1 MRVYERDEMKQI
13 ADAMT
18 PKEAEIFSDL
28 LQQIQEARERFKN
41 RISHYGIRDGNE
53 LRMAEQIF
61 RKERRLIVLEAKKK
75 LALFGGTGGEEQE

>member
-18 PKEAEIFSDL
+18 PKEAAIFSDL

-53 LRMAEQIF
+53 LRMAEQIY

-75 LALFGGTGGEEQE
+75 MALLGGTGGEEQE

>member
-1 MRVYERDEMKQI
+1 MSVCERDEMKII

-18 PKEAEIFSDL
+18 PKEAAIFSDL
-28 LQQIQEARERFKN
+28 LQQLQEARERFKN

-75 LALFGGTGGEEQE
+75 MEPFGSTGGEEQE